1 MATPA
6 ATGGPWAP
14 LAVLL
19 GAAGAAHLARPAGFD
34 GIVPRALPGGARA
47 WTLASG
53 VAELA
58 LAAGLAVPATRRA
71 AGWASAA
78 FFLGVWPANAQMAL
92 DAWRRR
98 DRSAAHGR
106 RAAVALA
113 RMPLQVPLV
122 AAAVRVA
129 RASTARA

>member
-1 MATPA
+1 MPTVATPA
-6 ATGGPWAP
+6 PTGGPWAP
-14 LAVLL
+14 LALLL
-19 GAAGAAHLARPAGFD
+19 GGAGALHLVRPAVFD
-34 GIVPRALPGGARA
+34 GIVPRALPGSARA

-53 VAELA
+53 AAELA

-71 AGWASAA
+71 AGWAGAA
-78 FFLGVWPANAQMAL
+78 FFLGVWPANGQMAL

-98 DRSAAHGR
+98 SRSRGHAR
-106 RAAVALA
+106 RAAVALV

-129 RASTARA
+129 RA

>member
-14 LAVLL
+14 LALLL
-19 GAAGAAHLARPAGFD
+19 GAAGTLHLVRPATFD
-34 GIVPRALPGGARA
+34 GIVPRALPGSARA
-47 WTLASG
+47 WTLGSG
-53 VAELA
+53 VVELA
-58 LAAGLAVPATRRA
+58 LAAGLAAPATRCA
-71 AGWASAA
+71 AGWAGAA
-78 FFLGVWPANAQMAL
+78 FFLGVWPANGRMAL

-98 DRSAAHGR
+98 ARSGAHGR

-129 RASTARA
+129 CASTART

>member
-1 MATPA
+1 VATPA
-6 ATGGPWAP
+6 ASGGPWAP
-14 LAVLL
+14 LALLL
-19 GAAGAAHLARPAGFD
+19 GAAGALHLVRPAVFD
-34 GIVPRALPGGARA
+34 GIVPRALPGRART

-53 VAELA
+53 GAELA

-71 AGWASAA
+71 AGWAGAA
-78 FFLGVWPANAQMAL
+78 FFLGVWPANGQMAV

-98 DRSAAHGR
+98 SRSRAHGG
-106 RAAVALA
+106 RAAVALV

-129 RASTARA
+129 RA